1 MALFIGV
8 LVLLIFWGIFV
19 LYSTLFK
26 MTKVDYEDKG
36 GIRVHYIEFE
46 LLFRLLSRFPF
57 GVIKGFTILIGISFV
72 IFGTVFII

>member
-8 LVLLIFWGIFV
+8 LFIFWGILV
-19 LYSTLFK
+19 IYSSLFRMK
-26 MTKVDYEDKG
+26 KGDYKDKG

-46 LLFRLLSRFPF
+46 FLFRLLSRLPF
-57 GVIKGFTILIGISFV
+57 VVIKGFTILIGIAFF